1 MGRSV
6 ALVAV
11 LGSTAIS
18 VDDILT
24 LSRPDSPVGVMQE
37 PLRTDDTPKGAEVF
51 ILNSVYDDG
60 PFRLAMSRWLQRHTE
75 NTFHWVQRGT
85 WRQIERDP
93 GRTDGLDFRA
103 FYLQTN
109 PEPFSP
115 AMVDFA
121 RGQGLVADKSWS

>member
-1 MGRSV
+1 M
-6 ALVAV
+6 
-11 LGSTAIS
+11 
-18 VDDILT
+18 
-24 LSRPDSPVGVMQE
+24 
-37 PLRTDDTPKGAEVF
+37 F

-75 NTFHWVQRGT
+75 NTFHWVHGGRGA
-85 WRQIERDP
+85 RLSGP

-121 RGQGLVADKSWS
+121 RGDSLVADKSWS